1 MAILLSTE
9 KKNLVNQIDYME
21 LAIKE
26 AVKAKEKREIPV
38 GAIIVHKNGDVLAKA
53 HNLVETRNDP
63 TCHAEKLVIE
73 KALKITGNRYLNNYD
88 IWVTLEPCIMCVSLI
103 KLTRI
108 RRLYYGAEDKKDGA
122 IDNGAR
128 LFSNWKS
135 KTKLEVYSGFSAKKS
150 EQLLKEFFKE
160 IR

>member
-9 KKNLVNQIDYME
+9 EKNLVNQIDYME

-63 TCHAEKLVIE
+63 TSHAEKLVIE

-108 RRLYYGAEDKKDGA
+108 RRLYYGTEDKKGGA

-128 LFSNWKS
+128 LFSNWKF
-135 KTKLEVYSGFSAKKS
+135 KTKLEVYSGFSANKSKK
-150 EQLLKEFFKE
+150 LLKEFFKE